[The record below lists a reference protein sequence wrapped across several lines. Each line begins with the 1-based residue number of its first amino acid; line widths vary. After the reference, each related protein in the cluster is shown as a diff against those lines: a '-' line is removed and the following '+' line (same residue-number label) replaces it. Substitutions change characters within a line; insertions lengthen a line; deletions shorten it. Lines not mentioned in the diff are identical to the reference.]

1 MTTQEMVM
9 NFLTGPVSALAL
21 AVAIL
26 FGLGKFLGKYV
37 PQIVEKH
44 LEQVDKQMKA
54 QEQICNRLDD
64 MKTILHQEH
73 AEQTEVFRKAI
84 SGLHGR
90 LNPIEND
97 VKEIKAVV
105 GYKHAQTQV
114 QNQI

>member
-1 MTTQEMVM
+1 MSTQEMVM
-9 NFLTGPVSALAL
+9 NFLTGPVSALSL

-26 FGLGKFLGKYV
+26 WGLGKFAGKYI
-37 PQIVEKH
+37 PQIVDKH
-44 LEQVDKQMKA
+44 LEQIDKQMEA
-54 QEQICNRLDD
+54 QNQICNRLDD
-64 MKTILHQEH
+64 MKTVLIQEH
-73 AEQTEVFRKAI
+73 ADQTEVFRKAI

-105 GYKHAQTQV
+105 GYKHAQAQN